1 MTEVSVPEH
10 LPEGATPLDH
20 DESVGLIPI
29 HVTTQKELNEWEQ
42 TNILAALDWAQSS
55 RQEVLT
61 EGFVR
66 DLHRHMFDATWRWA
80 GSYRTTEKNIGCD
93 PAQIAVKIVDLLR
106 DAQCWIRQSAYE
118 PDEAAVR
125 FSHRM
130 VAIHPFANGNGRHSR
145 LIADL
150 LITRLGRTSFSWG
163 QSNLS
168 TEGEARNA
176 YLRALRAADARDYAP
191 LLQFAR
197 S

>member
-1 MTEVSVPEH
+1 MKV
-10 LPEGATPLDH
+10 
-20 DESVGLIPI
+20 
-29 HVTTQKELNEWEQ
+29 
-42 TNILAALDWAQSS
+42 
-55 RQEVLT
+55 
-61 EGFVR
+61 
-66 DLHRHMFDATWRWA
+66 
-80 GSYRTTEKNIGCD
+80 
-93 PAQIAVKIVDLLR
+93 VDLLR
-106 DAQCWIRQSAYE
+106 DAQCWIEQSAYD

-150 LITRLGRTSFSWG
+150 LITRLSRASFSWG

-168 TEGEARNA
+168 TNGEARNA

-191 LLQFAR
+191 LLRFAR